1 MILWACSPVQQ
12 TGALIL
18 SPKNH
23 PLLPSLSCAFR
34 LILGISVFGSKLG
47 MCSAWQSWEVPRHQI
62 CSSPENAS
70 LVRHLFKVRQS
81 PSNWIQ
87 LRAVDSLY
95 GTTTGFRW
103 PPAGQHKVSLGLLDL
118 SFPAPGIKDAMLSW
132 SASQIYGQLSADSPS
147 VLWQPSRRW
156 WQSPPVQRLS
166 DEIQRQENVGIRK
179 GMSVVR

>member
-81 PSNWIQ
+81 LSNWIQ

-166 DEIQRQENVGIRK
+166 DEIQRQENAGIRK